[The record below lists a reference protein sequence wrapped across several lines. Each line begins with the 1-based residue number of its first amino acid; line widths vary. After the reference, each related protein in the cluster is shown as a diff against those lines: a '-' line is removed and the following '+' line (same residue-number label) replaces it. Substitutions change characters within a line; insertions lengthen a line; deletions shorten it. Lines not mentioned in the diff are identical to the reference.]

1 MLKLRPGTVPRKTQI
16 GLRKGRLKP
25 HEEKKKKTHMR
36 TFPSGLVDKNLP
48 AIARDTGLVPGLGR
62 FHIPQSN

>member
-1 MLKLRPGTVPRKTQI
+1 MRG
-16 GLRKGRLKP
+16 
-25 HEEKKKKTHMR
+25 KKKKNMR